1 MSLTSTEQW
10 LDQVW
15 REAIAPEARL
25 TVSQW
30 ADAHRM
36 LPVTSAEPGPWR
48 TPRTPYLKEIMDCLS
63 TGSPWERVVL
73 MKGAQLGA
81 RAARS
86 Y

>member
-36 LPVTSAEPGPWR
+36 LPVTSAPPAAPQKAPFFSLRAPVR
-48 TPRTPYLKEIMDCLS
+48 TKHRPKTPEIDL
-63 TGSPWERVVL
+63 
-73 MKGAQLGA
+73 
-81 RAARS
+81 
-86 Y
+86 